1 MSTCGTYTGILFSRK
16 PCGQAG
22 VLTCGR
28 CKAPV
33 CKQHVRP
40 QRTGPFLCP
49 GCDAYAN
56 DDDWRYSSRDNGW
69 HYRDRSR
76 TGDSVPAAA
85 AGAAAAGELA
95 DEDKAGL
102 STNAA
107 GAWHGPDGTAAD
119 AEGGAGGGDA
129 DGDTDDGDFDAS

>member
-1 MSTCGTYTGILFSRK
+1 MSTCATYSGILFSRK

-28 CKAPV
+28 CKNPV

-40 QRTGPFLCP
+40 QNKGPFLCP
-49 GCDAYAN
+49 SCDAYAN
-56 DDDWRYSSRDNGW
+56 DDDWGYSNNDHRW

-76 TGDSVPAAA
+76 SEIDPRPVA
-85 AGAAAAGELA
+85 AGAVASELV
-95 DEDKAGL
+95 DEDKEGL

-107 GAWHGPDGTAAD
+107 GAWHGPDDAD
-119 AEGGAGGGDA
+119 ADASAGS
-129 DGDTDDGDFDAS
+129 DTDEGDFDAS